1 MPNRSPIASIT
12 GGLIAGAIG
21 TLAMD
26 ALWYRR
32 YRADGG
38 TDSFASWEFSD
49 ADSFSDAGAPAQV
62 GKRVLE
68 AVTDV
73 EVEPEAAGA
82 TTNVVH
88 WVTGLGWG
96 ALHGLASLSS
106 DQPRIAHGVTTGVVA
121 WLAAYGLLAPADIYK
136 PIWEYEPADLWKDL
150 SAHLVFGLSTAAA
163 FVAVSRLTDR

>member
-82 TTNVVH
+82 TTTVVH

-96 ALHGLASLSS
+96 ALHGLA
-106 DQPRIAHGVTTGVVA
+106 T
-121 WLAAYGLLAPADIYK
+121 ADIYK